1 MATPTLSRHAL
12 PGALGPIFVDVRS
25 AGRSSARPAV
35 VIVHGF
41 KGFKDWGFF
50 PPLAERVARA
60 GMTAVTFN
68 MSGSG
73 VDPAGEP
80 AHPERFGQNTYA
92 AELRDTATVIQALR
106 HGDLEAAPPSTL
118 GLVGHSRG
126 GGIALLHAVDDAQIH
141 ALVTWAA
148 ISRIDRWDAE
158 TRRRWRADGSLEVI
172 NARTGQRIRVGTALL
187 DEVETAGERL
197 DIEHAAR
204 RLDIPWL
211 VIHGTADE
219 SVPVSEGERL
229 ARLGGSE
236 ITTWLP
242 VEGAGHTFGA
252 GHPWKP
258 PVPAA
263 ELVFDATLQFLASA
277 LLRST

>member
-1 MATPTLSRHAL
+1 M
-12 PGALGPIFVDVRS
+12 
-25 AGRSSARPAV
+25 
-35 VIVHGF
+35 
-41 KGFKDWGFF
+41 
-50 PPLAERVARA
+50 
-60 GMTAVTFN
+60 
-68 MSGSG
+68 
-73 VDPAGEP
+73 
-80 AHPERFGQNTYA
+80 
-92 AELRDTATVIQALR
+92 
-106 HGDLEAAPPSTL
+106 
-118 GLVGHSRG
+118 
-126 GGIALLHAVDDAQIH
+126 
-141 ALVTWAA
+141 
-148 ISRIDRWDAE
+148 
-158 TRRRWRADGSLEVI
+158 I

-204 RLDIPWL
+204 RLDVPWL

-242 VEGAGHTFGA
+242 IEGAGHTFGA